1 MLYVIVGITGLAICI
16 TLLVAFAAEFISN
29 K

>member
-1 MLYVIVGITGLAICI
+1 MLYIIVGIFGLAICI

>member
-1 MLYVIVGITGLAICI
+1 MLYVIVGIAGLSICI
-16 TLLVAFAAEFISN
+16 TLLVAFVAEFISN

>member
-1 MLYVIVGITGLAICI
+1 MMHIIIGILGLSICI

>member
-1 MLYVIVGITGLAICI
+1 MMYVIVGIFGLAVCI
-16 TLLVAFAAEFISN
+16 TLLVAFAAEFISS